1 METVRIID
9 SFIKKYMPWL
19 ILAAL
24 VGGYFMGLDLTKTE
38 IKAIKSSI
46 MPAVIIMI
54 YAMLVT
60 MKMEELKNALI
71 YPKELIYGSILSLL
85 VAPLLMIPLASV
97 FTNNAQLYTG
107 LILASIVP
115 PGGMITYWTGI
126 LEANMGLATAIQ
138 TVTLLVAIIWVPY
151 GMQFFVGSQV
161 AVNTSVLL
169 IKIVMMV
176 VVPLLL
182 AFVTQKFIVNKFGWK
197 GIVQIKP
204 LSHLISSVLAL
215 YIVFI
220 APLMQAHAIEK
231 HPSLVLLPAVGMLI
245 YYSVAYPFSYYL
257 SLKVFKIPHDKS
269 IPITY
274 GFATKNL
281 SIAMGL
287 AIAAFG
293 PMALLGVVPCILFQ
307 MPFASLWFKIFSK
320 MNKKISPETLMEESN
335 V

>member
-1 METVRIID
+1 MDAIRKID
-9 SFIKKYMPWL
+9 SLIKKYMPWL
-19 ILAAL
+19 ILLAL
-24 VGGYFMGLDLTKTE
+24 VSGYLLGLNLNKAE
-38 IKAIKSSI
+38 IKAIKVSI

-54 YAMLVT
+54 YSMLIT

-71 YPKELIYGSILSLL
+71 YPKEMLYGSILSLF
-85 VAPLLMIPLASV
+85 VAPLLMIPLASI
-97 FTNNAQLYTG
+97 FTNDAHLYTG

-126 LEANMGLATAIQ
+126 LEANIGLATAIQ
-138 TVTLLVAIIWVPY
+138 TITLLISIIWVPY
-151 GMQFFVGSQV
+151 GMQLFVGSQV
-161 AVNTSVLL
+161 EVHTSVLL
-169 IKIVMMV
+169 IKIIMMV

-182 AFVTQKFIVNKFGWK
+182 AFITQKLIVKKFGWK
-197 GIVQIKP
+197 GIVEIKP
-204 LSHLISSVLAL
+204 LSHLISSLLAL

-220 APLMQAHAIEK
+220 APLMQAHAIQK
-231 HPSLVLLPAVGMLI
+231 NPSFVLLPAIGMLI
-245 YYSVAYPFSYYL
+245 YYTVAYPFAYYL
-257 SLKVFKIPHDKS
+257 SLKVFKIPHEKS

-307 MPFASLWFKIFSK
+307 MPFASLWYKIFE
-320 MNKKISPETLMEESN
+320 KIGRKQIK
-335 V
+335 

>member
-1 METVRIID
+1 METIKRID

-24 VGGYFMGLDLTKTE
+24 LGGYLLGLNLSKAE
-38 IKAIKSSI
+38 IKAIKTSI
-46 MPAVIIMI
+46 MPAVIVMI

-71 YPKELIYGSILSLL
+71 YPKEMIYGSLLSL
-85 VAPLLMIPLASV
+85 VIAPLLMIPLASV
-97 FTNNAQLYTG
+97 FTSNAQLYTG
-107 LILASIVP
+107 LLLASIVP

-126 LEANMGLATAIQ
+126 LEANIGLATAIQ
-138 TVTLLVAIIWVPY
+138 TVTLLVSIVWVPY
-151 GMQFFVGSQV
+151 GMQFFVGSKV

-169 IKIVMMV
+169 VKIVMMV
-176 VVPLLL
+176 VLPLLL
-182 AFVTQKFIVNKFGWK
+182 AFITQKLIVKKYGWK
-197 GIVQIKP
+197 GVVKIKP

-220 APLMQAHAIEK
+220 APLMQARAIEK
-231 HPSLVLLPAVGMLI
+231 HPSLVLMPAIGMLI

-257 SLKVFKIPHDKS
+257 SLKIFKIPHEKS

-320 MNKKISPETLMEESN
+320 INKKNSLKGVVEKA
-335 V
+335 